1 MAWARERF
9 TSPSAHRAKQHERRS
24 PAGPRTP
31 QRNFG
36 AARSDD
42 RQRDGHLER
51 DGRPANLQARRPPG
65 TGPPAPG
72 PRPRTPQA
80 GRGEE
85 RSPGGGAP
93 SALWF
98 ARHICCA
105 SVSRAFDSLRSSY
118 HLALTIGP
126 RPRHGSQKD
135 PDDGTFESF
144 KGLPSATRTNRSVP
158 PVSRPAIRHRQ
169 ALSEL
174 TGTSREA

>member
-65 TGPPAPG
+65 PG

-80 GRGEE
+80 GRGEA
-85 RSPGGGAP
+85 RSPGGGALLP
-93 SALWF
+93 SGSPGISAVLV
-98 ARHICCA
+98 
-105 SVSRAFDSLRSSY
+105 SGSRACDSLRSSY
-118 HLALTIGP
+118 HLALTTGP

-158 PVSRPAIRHRQ
+158 PVSRPATRHRQ

-174 TGTSREA
+174 TGASREA